1 MTDKADAI
9 ARILSQVEGVFHQLL
24 PLAHQELLDL
34 DLTAPQLKV
43 VLLLHVNRSS
53 KMSSLAASLG
63 VTMATAT
70 GIVDRLVERGI
81 VTRENAKEDRRVVI
95 CRLSA
100 RGQELTDRLYISSR
114 DRARQ
119 LLEGLEQRQLKLIDS
134 ALEGLSGVITSER
147 NVK

>member
-1 MTDKADAI
+1 MTEKAEAI
-9 ARILSQVEGVFHQLL
+9 ERILSQVEGVFHQLL
-24 PLAHQELLDL
+24 PLAHRELLDL

-43 VLLLHVNRSS
+43 VLLLHLNGSS

-70 GIVDRLVERGI
+70 GIVDRLVDREI
-81 VTRENAKEDRRVVI
+81 VTRENSKEDRRVVV

-100 RGQELTDRLYISSR
+100 SGQELTDRLYSSSR

-134 ALEGLSGVITSER
+134 ALEGLSGVMTSER
-147 NVK
+147 KSK

>member
-1 MTDKADAI
+1 MTEKADAI
-9 ARILSQVEGVFHQLL
+9 ARILSRVEGIFHQLL
-24 PLAHQELLDL
+24 PLAHRELLDL

-43 VLLLHVNRSS
+43 VLLLHLNGSS

-70 GIVDRLVERGI
+70 GIVDRLVEREV
-81 VTRENAKEDRRVVI
+81 VTRENSKEDRRVVI
-95 CRLSA
+95 CQLSA
-100 RGQELTDRLYISSR
+100 RGQELTDRLYTTSR

-119 LLEGLEQRQLKLIDS
+119 LLEALEPRQLKLIDN

-147 NVK
+147 NIK